1 MAHPLGKPSGPDAT
15 SATPPRA
22 SSPGASAAYADH
34 SMSPHKT
41 SGPSHASQ
49 PHAFGGAPMDD
60 LSGWGNSAER
70 FGGMAQA
77 GLRQEDGTFVHSG
90 TTAGSSGSEGAPG
103 IRTPL
108 SRQLSSSS
116 ASSSSSLASSSSSSS
131 ASGFNTTA
139 EVSDPE
145 EDAGAG
151 IGGAGYGR
159 MAATSLDEHTARKT
173 REDHEMERWRG
184 GASQSYHGGMGQGYL
199 RMIHALAQ
207 EDAEE
212 QRKERREARKKRK
225 AKKHHRASHSA
236 GEAGGDEK
244 KKEEEEGSD
253 TGGESDADLSK
264 FRSPPERAA
273 ANPSLARCEI
283 ESPKLTVSAAQRQL
297 LSGTAT
303 SASSHA
309 RRHRPNIRAGGRD
322 GEDLSK
328 SSIFAIHRP
337 IAAERRQTMSSTH
350 GTDDEGGEPDLAE
363 QDEEYKDEGVKLRRA
378 GKEEGKRPKMG
389 DRTETSA
396 TEKTIETMERRQ
408 KLAEKLMD
416 VFGLEEPEEV
426 VAEYACWLFRSILL
440 QGFLYITAGHLCFY
454 AYLSQKEGAT
464 IRSGSLSVRGSRTR
478 RYRKHWF
485 VLKDSVLSWFPSS
498 TDPYF
503 PDGHI
508 DLHYCVAVEPSTKHS
523 HHFKVSTSEKRY
535 HFSADSE
542 ASRDEW
548 VKAIKKVV
556 FRCQNEGESVK
567 IAIPLETIVDV
578 EKSSSLEFAETI
590 RVRVYDADEG
600 YSIDEYWLS
609 YFKNIDGAL
618 EKINSVLEAFRSHH
632 PSSQG
637 TKEPLPPSAAHVQEV
652 EDTTRAAQADLGESD
667 QYRQAESEHQP
678 RRSEDSAMSLD
689 DDSKRSKSL
698 GQRVTSVLSQTTRLG
713 RSSSKSSRTPASAPS
728 SSPPGTPTKA
738 ASTPPSALR
747 QTGAAPTLSSVSSTP
762 ASGSIA
768 TLRPSS
774 QQQPQLGSTPPSGD
788 IAVRGVATVTAVAAT
803 APVPPHVGSP
813 PKMEGDG
820 TVPSLA
826 PAPSQPPVS
835 LAEEGRASSE
845 ETLGPRQHTYPPE
858 PSTGPP
864 PSDSSGNRRNSTLS
878 KILSAP
884 AGAASSFGQGGRK
897 ILEVVTRSS
906 VPGRKKGSK
915 KGAVAEAAITEEP
928 EDMVAEEEDKGKHVD
943 EFRKLFGLSE
953 KEELLEEYPAY
964 LFRGL
969 PIYGR
974 VYISSSFFCF
984 RSSGILPG
992 KSKMLLPLNDIIGVS
1007 KHRSYRIGFSGLMVV
1022 IKGHE
1027 EVFFEMNSTQRRDN
1041 CLEKLDQQ
1049 REVVKQKHREQ
1060 SKQDDDDSEEHRQ
1073 LQDLLDLSA
1082 SKAGESVPDLPHPR
1096 SEAVP
1101 GQPPIM
1107 FSSTTSDFVTFQ
1119 PEKPLR
1125 FTCLTIGSRGDVQP
1139 YIALCKGLMAQGH
1152 HCKIASHAE
1161 YRKWVEGHGI
1171 DFSPVGGDPAELMQ
1185 LMISHDFF
1193 TISFMK
1199 EAVGRFRGW
1208 LDDLLASAW
1217 DGCQDT
1223 DVLIESPSAIAG
1235 YHIAEALRIPYYR
1248 AFTMPWTRTRAYPHA
1263 FAVPEVHMGGGYN
1276 YMTYTMFDQVFWRAT
1291 AGQVNRWRKETLK
1304 LRSTSLEA
1312 MQQHKIPFLYNFS
1325 PVVIPPPLDWRENI
1339 HVTGY
1344 WWLDNPDD
1352 SKSKKWEPPKELLD
1366 FLGDAEKSGKKVV
1379 FIGFGS
1385 IIIPDPLEMT
1395 RVIAEAVEK
1404 AEVYAIV
1411 AKGWSDRA
1419 SKKEES
1425 KEEKEEEEEAEKQH
1439 HNLLDKPFIFNV
1451 KSIPHDWLFPR
1462 IHAAVHHG
1470 GAGTTGASLRAGLP
1484 TIIKPFFGDQH
1495 FYADRVATL
1504 GIGTHIRNFN
1514 VDNFTEALK
1523 KAVGDEK
1530 QIERARLAGEEI
1542 RKARFYEDGVATAI
1556 ECIYRD
1562 LEYARSLIPA
1572 PAPVDKD
1579 ADVSDSS
1586 STSSG
1591 DEDAPDA
1598 IDEKKSASDEKP
1610 VVAASTPSTPV
1621 KSAHETPVA
1630 KDSPPGTESRTTS
1643 SDEGWD
1649 VMSRGSAA
1657 GSTWDDTISRAS
1669 SATRA
1674 PCSGN
1679 EQGGL
1684 EHDQGEGEPSV
1695 EEEPQSGLT
1704 ARMLGF
1710 LGKPIQPGKKEA

>member
-1542 RKARFYEDGVATAI
+1542 RKEDGVATAI